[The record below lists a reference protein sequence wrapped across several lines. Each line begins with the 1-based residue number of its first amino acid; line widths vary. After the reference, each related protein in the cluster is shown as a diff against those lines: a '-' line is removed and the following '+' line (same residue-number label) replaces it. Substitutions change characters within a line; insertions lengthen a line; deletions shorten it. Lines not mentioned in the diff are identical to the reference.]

1 MSKTR
6 DLWWGYVRRIMMEY
20 PNCKPFENDAV
31 TAAITKTSMME
42 SGVDRLK
49 VIGMVFFEKTHTLSG
64 AALSIPCGYETA
76 KRWQQDFIREVAR
89 NFSCEK
95 LKE

>member
-1 MSKTR
+1 M
-6 DLWWGYVRRIMMEY
+6 RRIMWAY
-20 PNCKPFENDAV
+20 PDGKEFENQAV
-31 TAAITKTSMME
+31 RAAME
-42 SGVDRLK
+42 HTQNMDNGPDRMR
-49 VIGMVFFEKTHTLSG
+49 VVSMVFFEKTHTLAG
-64 AALSIPCGYETA
+64 AALAIPCGYETA